1 MSQVLR
7 NDFNREED
15 LTLTADMY
23 RQGYTQ
29 IEIAKAINDRYKE
42 RGIAITVTRQT
53 VGNDIRKLI
62 KEWQEERI
70 EDINEIKTIEIQ
82 KILMY
87 QRESMKA
94 WHRSYGEK
102 IKYKNKTRL
111 GEGDNGTFE
120 ESSEEKEELVGDPRF
135 LKIAKECS
143 DSICKIVGV
152 FDKSIDSNDEE
163 DEQINIIELPNDR
176 RNQSK

>member
-15 LTLTADMY
+15 LTLTAEMY

-29 IEIAKAINDRYKE
+29 IEIANAINNRYKE

-70 EDINEIKTIEIQ
+70 EDISEIKTIEIQ

-102 IKYKNKTRL
+102 TKYKNKTRL
-111 GEGDNGTFE
+111 GDKENGTFE
-120 ESSEEKEELVGDPRF
+120 EVSEEKEDLVGDPRF

-152 FDKSIDSNDEE
+152 FNKDESEDEE
-163 DEQINIIELPNDR
+163 DEQINIIELPNDQ
-176 RNQSK
+176 RN